1 MSGTSHNF
9 KLIFKNFF
17 SLNLLQLSNFVFPL
31 IVLPY
36 VVRVL
41 GVEKY
46 GLVNFVQA
54 FIMYF
59 VIVSDY
65 GFNLAGTRE
74 ISLYRDDKNKISEIF
89 SSILILKFFLG
100 LICTVVL
107 FILVF
112 SIELFSANK
121 LLYFISTGT
130 LFGSIFFPL
139 WFFQGIEKMENIPAI
154 NISIKALQI
163 ILIFVLIKNESDY
176 VLYLVLISATQLAIG
191 IAGLIVAI
199 YLFKVKIKFP
209 SVNLLTGYLRS
220 GFNLF
225 SANIGMNLFTNS
237 NTFLLGILAGNYAVG
252 IFSAADKIRLA
263 IQSIIITFIT
273 SAYPNVV
280 RIVKE
285 QKSIFVNFIK
295 KTFVFSILIGITSSL
310 FLFLFAKEIVTLVLG
325 GKFLGSIVLLQWLS
339 ISPLI
344 VSAGIVFSILVLVA
358 KGYDNLFAR
367 ITLSSVVMHFVLLIL
382 LILSLGALGAVYAII
397 ITELLISL
405 FSVLVVYKK
414 RLLKPVTHRW
424 E

>member
-154 NISIKALQI
+154 NISIRALQI

-191 IAGLIVAI
+191 IAGLVVAI
-199 YLFKVKIKFP
+199 YFFKIKINFP
-209 SVNLLTGYLRS
+209 SRSLLTGYLKS
-220 GFNLF
+220 GFSLF
-225 SANIGMNLFTNS
+225 SANLGTNLFTNS
-237 NTFLLGILAGNYAVG
+237 NTFLLGIIAGNYAVG

-263 IQSIIITFIT
+263 VLSLITSFT
-273 SAYPNVV
+273 MSAYPHS
-280 RIVKE
+280 VKLIRE
-285 QKSIFVNFIK
+285 MKSSFVAFIK
-295 KTFVFSILIGITSSL
+295 KMFKFSFLIGISL
-310 FLFLFAKEIVTLVLG
+310 SLLLLFFAKDIVEIMFG
-325 GKFLGSIVLLQWLS
+325 DQFKESIILLQL
-339 ISPLI
+339 
-344 VSAGIVFSILVLVA
+344 FSITPVVVSIGMVYRVLVLV
-358 KGYDNLFAR
+358 G
-367 ITLSSVVMHFVLLIL
+367 LSFD
-382 LILSLGALGAVYAII
+382 AIYTKVI
-397 ITELLISL
+397 L
-405 FSVLVVYKK
+405 FSVLIHLVLLLCLTFYFSFLGTVYSVIIAEFLISFLSIYMVYKK
-414 RLLKPVTHRW
+414 KLLNIN
-424 E
+424 